1 MKKWISV
8 IAFVA
13 VLVAIA
19 AIWSPGKEKQ
29 EQTEQ
34 AVEEKKPVTEQIDS
48 VKEHVAD
55 KEAESK
61 ETTSD
66 ETSGETSE
74 VSAEKPVEEKAPQ
87 VTEIPAEANELL
99 KEAEKAGAALEE
111 TSAPEAEAD
120 SAGGDAGTGNLHFAS
135 REEAMQFVFSRFSQ
149 QEIALYNKASANGLT
164 AEQQQMALQIAYS
177 RFSAEEIA
185 AIEAVLK

>member
-8 IAFVA
+8 IGFV
-13 VLVAIA
+13 VLLGALA

-34 AVEEKKPVTEQIDS
+34 AAQENKPVAEQIDS
-48 VKEHVAD
+48 VKEHVEE
-55 KEAESK
+55 KEVKSK
-61 ETTSD
+61 ETTS
-66 ETSGETSE
+66 EETSE
-74 VSAEKPVEEKAPQ
+74 AAATKPVEETAPQ

-99 KEAEKAGAALEE
+99 KEAEKSGTASEQTPAPKAETGS
-111 TSAPEAEAD
+111 TSADVET
-120 SAGGDAGTGNLHFAS
+120 GGLYFAS
-135 REEAMQFVFSRFSQ
+135 QEEAMQFVFSRFSQ
-149 QEIALYNKASANGLT
+149 QEIALYNKVSANGLT

-185 AIEAVLK
+185 AIEAALK

>member
-8 IAFVA
+8 FGIVV

-34 AVEEKKPVTEQIDS
+34 AAQKNRPVAEQIDS

-55 KEAESK
+55 KEAESN
-61 ETTSD
+61 ETTAD
-66 ETSGETSE
+66 EASEAAAEEPVQET
-74 VSAEKPVEEKAPQ
+74 APQ
-87 VTEIPAEANELL
+87 VTEIPADANVLL
-99 KEAEKAGAALEE
+99 KEAEKEGAASEE
-111 TSAPEAEAD
+111 TPAPEAETGSTDA
-120 SAGGDAGTGNLHFAS
+120 DAGTGSLHFAS

-149 QEIALYNKASANGLT
+149 QEIELYNEASANGLT

-185 AIEAVLK
+185 AVEAALK